1 MKETEGLRTI
11 LQKIYRLLDFRQ
23 KRNFVFIIIIMIVS
37 AGLTQLTP
45 KAVGQLTDDILV
57 GDQVDFFRVIPFLI
71 FILIVN
77 VANELIK
84 ILRRVMVEDTA
95 TRNGKKGQRNCDS
108 VSSESAAEL
117 F

>member
-1 MKETEGLRTI
+1 MKETEGLRPI

-71 FILIVN
+71 FILPLTSLPRFPSVWT
-77 VANELIK
+77 LI
-84 ILRRVMVEDTA
+84 ILA
-95 TRNGKKGQRNCDS
+95 
-108 VSSESAAEL
+108 